1 MELNF
6 VSLKYQLDTT
16 NEQILAE
23 CAQGLSEDDEVAYQ
37 REIFGIYDLDINVDN
52 VIKLLIKEFVDPF
65 YLFQVFSVI
74 LRYTNQYEY
83 YASIIALTTLISLGV
98 GTYETRKNL
107 ISVQQ
112 MSKYSCRVN
121 ILRKD
126 PQTNFAEFKQM
137 SSTELVPGDIF
148 ELQEEGLAIPCDCLL
163 IQGTVII
170 NEAIYVN
177 RWIYSYNK
185 IANTKNKS
193 HFNYDAYKKYFL
205 FAGTKIIQK
214 RSREKK
220 RLIIS
225 LVTETSFSTIKGNL
239 IRSILHPKKMDEKF

>member
-16 NEQILAE
+16 NEQTLAE

-52 VIKLLIKEFVDPF
+52 VI
-65 YLFQVFSVI
+65 VI

-98 GTYETRKNL
+98 GNYETRKNL
-107 ISVQQ
+107 MSVQQ

-185 IANTKNKS
+185 ITNTKNKS